1 MKLIDAGIT
10 IREAARKTG
19 VPKSSLARWIERGAP
34 ARFGKG
40 RFLVELN
47 FEEEEMLVVA
57 LEKAGQMGWPVG
69 FEEAK
74 LMVKSYL
81 DDLKRSTSF
90 VDNMPGKDW
99 CIGFKK
105 RWSHRLS
112 LKKPEVLTKK
122 RSENLSKK
130 NLDAFFEMVKMQYES
145 DGLLDDFYAG
155 EDVSMR
161 IFNLDETGCSTN
173 PTGQKLF
180 FSRKSKQ
187 AYMLTPTCGKAMYTV
202 LFTGNAN
209 GDYLAPF
216 VVYKGKNLYDTWTEG
231 GPHGCKYAVT
241 DSGWMTDIVFE
252 NWFKTCF
259 VPAVA
264 NTKKPVVVFCDG
276 HGSHLTYNTVVT
288 ASSLMRESQ

>member
-1 MKLIDAGIT
+1 MLT
-10 IREAARKTG
+10 T
-19 VPKSSLARWIERGAP
+19 SLARIG
-34 ARFGKG
+34 
-40 RFLVELN
+40 
-47 FEEEEMLVVA
+47 
-57 LEKAGQMGWPVG
+57 
-69 FEEAK
+69 
-74 LMVKSYL
+74 Y
-81 DDLKRSTSF
+81 
-90 VDNMPGKDW
+90 
-99 CIGFKK
+99 IGFKK

-216 VVYKGKNLYDTWTEG
+216 VVYMGKICTIPGLKVV
-231 GPHGCKYAVT
+231 H
-241 DSGWMTDIVFE
+241 M
-252 NWFKTCF
+252 
-259 VPAVA
+259 VA
-264 NTKKPVVVFCDG
+264 NMLLQIVAG
-276 HGSHLTYNTVVT
+276 
-288 ASSLMRESQ
+288 